1 MNRLLRLSAL
11 QLFFI
16 LSISPLLAQSE
27 PDKGFG
33 PELPLGVKPSDVI
46 QLIAPNIDTSLVTLI
61 GMKKWPYK
69 ENTYLAIICVSRSKK
84 DYSTDSLFSDG
95 KQCCNAGYGGVN
107 ESENPK
113 IVYLS
118 MVEYTDK
125 LKLIALYPGPLD
137 VKISWRHS
145 NIGTPDQDSTSY
157 FNPGNYDRFDFA
169 NYKVSDNQVAFG
181 IRVGWRTMYS
191 GGGGYFSAL
200 MLFIV
205 QGDKIV
211 NILSEPT
218 DEDGM
223 SAGEWNDDGTRGK
236 NFWET
241 HDVLIMLPHKTSGY
255 YDLKIK
261 QRDSKWSQNFKW
273 DEGENRYIP
282 EEKSK

>member
-1 MNRLLRLSAL
+1 
-11 QLFFI
+11 
-16 LSISPLLAQSE
+16 
-27 PDKGFG
+27 
-33 PELPLGVKPSDVI
+33 V
-46 QLIAPNIDTSLVTLI
+46 
-61 GMKKWPYK
+61 
-69 ENTYLAIICVSRSKK
+69 
-84 DYSTDSLFSDG
+84 
-95 KQCCNAGYGGVN
+95 
-107 ESENPK
+107 
-113 IVYLS
+113 
-118 MVEYTDK
+118 
-125 LKLIALYPGPLD
+125 
-137 VKISWRHS
+137 
-145 NIGTPDQDSTSY
+145 
-157 FNPGNYDRFDFA
+157 
-169 NYKVSDNQVAFG
+169 
-181 IRVGWRTMYS
+181 

-236 NFWET
+236 SFWET
-241 HDVLIMLPHKTSGY
+241 HNVLIMLPHKTSGY